1 MGDPLASVGA
11 WRAFW
16 QPEQGRKAGGRAAP
30 ARAPRPRSALAD
42 PAPHLQALAARRVG
56 LVPAPAGLATLDEQF
71 TQQWQPWSQ
80 EVFLVTVTT
89 CGGGAVAARWR
100 VDLATRTV
108 TSASALP
115 PGDTAGSRWDIVGSA
130 DVWKQVLDGGANL
143 SVACRNRQLRY
154 CDTGDVA
161 PTVPGLRVAMLGEL
175 LGISSWQPVEPG
187 QLEAL
192 SPDRAGADI
201 FIR

>member
-1 MGDPLASVGA
+1 MM
-11 WRAFW
+11 
-16 QPEQGRKAGGRAAP
+16 
-30 ARAPRPRSALAD
+30 
-42 PAPHLQALAARRVG
+42 AAR
-56 LVPAPAGLATLDEQF
+56 LLSGLATLDDQF

-80 EVFLVTVTT
+80 EIFLVTVTT
-89 CGGGAVAARWR
+89 PGGGAVAARWR
-100 VDLATRTV
+100 VDLATRVV

-161 PTVPGLRVAMLGEL
+161 PAVPGLRVAMLGEL

-192 SPDRAGADI
+192 SPDWAGADI